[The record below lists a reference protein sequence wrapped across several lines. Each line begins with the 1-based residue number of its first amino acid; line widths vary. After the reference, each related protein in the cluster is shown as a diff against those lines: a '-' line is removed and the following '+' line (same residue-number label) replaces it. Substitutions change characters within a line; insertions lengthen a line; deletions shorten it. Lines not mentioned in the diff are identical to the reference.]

1 MNYELAGVLHKKYD
15 TVNVSKDPA
24 KDFNKR
30 EFVVEVTETNS
41 QGVFTDTIKF
51 ELTQDKVTLLDAF
64 NVGDS
69 IKVQFGINGR
79 AWTKQGAT
87 EPTYFNNLKAW
98 KIEKVEGSMQAPSD
112 TQAPNLEDDSDDLP
126 FN

>member
-1 MNYELAGVLHKKYD
+1 MNYEILGNLLKKYD

-51 ELTQDKVTLLDAF
+51 ELTQDKVTILDAF

-98 KIEKVEGSMQAPSD
+98 KIEKVEGSAQVPSNDAP
-112 TQAPNLEDDSDDLP
+112 PIDDENSDLP
-126 FN
+126 F